1 MDMHTSLIRIMTTLA
16 IIGLVTLGT
25 VQAAT
30 LYKWTDEEGNVH
42 YSQTRPE
49 GHEADRMEIRD
60 EATPSAETK
69 TTPSAEPSEQGEEA
83 IPQGAGQDAERVR
96 VRQQNCE
103 VARKNMEI
111 YKTYRRVRQ
120 ADGTT
125 VVLSDEMRAAKI
137 DEAQKMIDELC
148 N

>member
-1 MDMHTSLIRIMTTLA
+1 MAMHTSLIRIMAALA
-16 IIGLVTLGT
+16 VIGLITLGT

-49 GHEADRMEIRD
+49 GHDADRMEIRD
-60 EATPSAETK
+60 EAPPPADTG
-69 TTPSAEPSEQGEEA
+69 TTRSAEPSDQVEEA
-83 IPQGAGQDAERVR
+83 IPQGAGQNAERVR
-96 VRQQNCE
+96 VRQQNCK
-103 VARKNMEI
+103 VARENMEV

-137 DEAQKMIDELC
+137 EEAQKMIDKYC